1 MLAKR
6 IDVAPEALGEPMA
19 VLWEGF
25 PARKVALTPAPLGLQ
40 PSKYI
45 LAKWQ
50 DGQFGHTDA
59 VGLQA
64 AHNGGELCIRLEWEC
79 AQRAEVV
86 RDNGEFPDAA
96 ALLFPLSET
105 ASLLMG
111 GKGSPVSLWHWRAH
125 RPKTARQN
133 VAEGIGTSS
142 LVRSGPEIVTRS
154 VYHAGRWAVVF
165 RRVMAATDPGVVSF
179 APGGSYRAALAVWSG
194 ANAERAGLK
203 AFSPQWVELTLE
215 GQ

>member
-19 VLWEGF
+19 VLWEQF
-25 PARKVALTPAPLGLQ
+25 PARKVALTPAPMGLQ

-50 DGQFGHTDA
+50 DGQFGHTAA

-64 AHNGGELCIRLEWEC
+64 AHNGRELCIRLEWEC
-79 AQRAEVV
+79 TTRTEAVK
-86 RDNGEFPDAA
+86 DNDQFADAA
-96 ALLFPLSET
+96 ALLFPLTES

-111 GKGSPVSLWHWRAH
+111 AKGAPVSLWHWRAH
-125 RPKTARQN
+125 RPKAARHN

-142 LVRSGPEIVTRS
+142 LVRGGPEIVTRA
-154 VYHAGRWAVVF
+154 VYHAGRWSVVF
-165 RRVMAATDPGVVSF
+165 RRALAAEGPGVVGF
-179 APGGSYRAALAVWSG
+179 EPGRSYRTALAVWSG

-203 AFSPQWVELTLE
+203 AFSPEWVELSLE
-215 GQ
+215 GA